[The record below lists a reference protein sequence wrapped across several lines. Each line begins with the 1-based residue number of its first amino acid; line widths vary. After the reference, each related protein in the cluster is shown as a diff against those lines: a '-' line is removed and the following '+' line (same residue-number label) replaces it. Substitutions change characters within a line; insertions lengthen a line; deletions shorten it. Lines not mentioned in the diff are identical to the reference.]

1 MVEEFMLLGNISVGE
16 RTLQEF
22 PDCALLRRHPAPPP
36 SNYDPIVKA
45 ARDRVSNN
53 YVTYLKSILFY
64 FILFYL
70 LIFFSWWTSF
80 FDEVRANILLCKILC
95 LHVLIFCSFMNK
107 AFTAKAVV
115 VCDV

>member
-45 ARDRVSNN
+45 ARDRVSKN
-53 YVTYLKSILFY
+53 YVT
-64 FILFYL
+64 
-70 LIFFSWWTSF
+70 
-80 FDEVRANILLCKILC
+80 
-95 LHVLIFCSFMNK
+95 
-107 AFTAKAVV
+107 
-115 VCDV
+115 